1 MTLRRFN
8 GTVGNALATIFYDR
22 LTSKNSI
29 EPLPRSVRIEGKTC
43 LITGASSGIGKALA
57 IEMAS
62 RGAKVVLACRTGV
75 PEISEEVKRRSGSDA
90 VDAIHVDLADLDS
103 VRHLCDELCER
114 DCQVDIAVLNAGLS
128 TVAARR
134 SKQGFDMM
142 FAVHF
147 LANRYLVKRL
157 LEDGVINPDCEA
169 APEDV
174 PRLIF
179 VSSEA
184 HRSGDSF
191 DFSELGTFHEF
202 GRQDALRYYG
212 ISKMVLTAYAC
223 ELSKRLNPSD
233 SISIAVHSLCPGA
246 VATNI
251 AREAPQSIQW
261 LIGPFM
267 RSLFRSPEAAISP
280 IVYLACAPDAG
291 QRTGVYLHCM
301 QEKNVSS
308 HASDPTNGRML
319 WERSEKMVLEYEAN
333 AASTDDR

>member
-1 MTLRRFN
+1 MALRRFN
-8 GTVGNALATIFYDR
+8 GTVGNALATILYDR
-22 LTSKNSI
+22 LTSSNSI
-29 EPLPRSVRIEGKTC
+29 DRLPGSVRVEGKTC
-43 LITGASSGIGKALA
+43 FITGASSGIGKALA

-75 PEISEEVKRRSGSDA
+75 AEIAGEVKHRSGSDA
-90 VDAIHVDLADLDS
+90 VEAIHVDLADLDS

-114 DCQVDIAVLNAGLS
+114 NLRLDITVLNAGLS
-128 TVAARR
+128 TVEARR
-134 SKQGFDMM
+134 SKQGFETM

-157 LEDGVINPDCEA
+157 LEDCVINPNREA
-169 APEDV
+169 ESDDV

-184 HRSGDSF
+184 HRSGESF
-191 DFSELGTFHEF
+191 DFADLGTFHEF
-202 GRQDALRYYG
+202 GRKDALRYYG
-212 ISKMVLTAYAC
+212 ISKMVLSTYAC
-223 ELSKRLNPSD
+223 ELSRRLNPSD

-267 RSLFRSPEAAISP
+267 RTLFRSPEAAISP
-280 IVYLACAPDAG
+280 ILYLACAPDAG
-291 QRTGVYLHCM
+291 RRTGIYLHVM
-301 QEKNVSS
+301 QEKSVSS
-308 HASDPTNGRML
+308 HASDPANGRML
-319 WERSEKMVLEYEAN
+319 WERSETMILDYEAST
-333 AASTDDR
+333 ASDA